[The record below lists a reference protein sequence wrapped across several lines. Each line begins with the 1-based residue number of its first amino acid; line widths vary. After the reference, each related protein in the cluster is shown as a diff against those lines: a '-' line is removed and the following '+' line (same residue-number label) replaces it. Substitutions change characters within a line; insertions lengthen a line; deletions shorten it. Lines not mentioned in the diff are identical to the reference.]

1 MSQGRYIGSREH
13 TQNSIKL
20 KEKKNLRVP
29 SGSHILIFTKYP
41 LWNLKLG
48 KWRSVWVWRGV
59 VAKKQAE
66 NTLCSAK
73 DTGCFHQSLTKSLS
87 SALWLI
93 PTQGILHK
101 NQEYK
106 DLYYIELKTYIRS
119 SSLTVCMWLHHIQPT
134 DFNETDF
141 DFCSLTFRPI
151 KGEEEEVCDLIWG
164 TLTSDNIC
172 QD

>member
-1 MSQGRYIGSREH
+1 MKLKAWQVKECVSVARGGGQKTGREH
-13 TQNSIKL
+13 I
-20 KEKKNLRVP
+20 
-29 SGSHILIFTKYP
+29 
-41 LWNLKLG
+41 
-48 KWRSVWVWRGV
+48 
-59 VAKKQAE
+59 
-66 NTLCSAK
+66 

-106 DLYYIELKTYIRS
+106 DLYYIKLKTYIRS

-151 KGEEEEVCDLIWG
+151 KGEEEEVWFVILSEALWPLTTFVKIKV
-164 TLTSDNIC
+164 TLSLTQALDMRL
-172 QD
+172 